1 VLVHANTYTY
11 REARRRKTWEEK
23 VGGERVLEGARGER
37 ERKRRE
43 GERGRGGE
51 KEKRREEKR
60 REEKRREEKRR
71 EEKRREEKKGKEK
84 RTLSILGK
92 AISQE
97 QIRAEVPLKTLVLE
111 VTV

>member
-1 VLVHANTYTY
+1 MLVHANTYTY

-43 GERGRGGE
+43 GERGRVGE
-51 KEKRREEKR
+51 KEKRREEER
-60 REEKRREEKRR
+60 S

-84 RTLSILGK
+84 RTSSILGK

-97 QIRAEVPLKTLVLE
+97 QIRAEVPLKTLFLE